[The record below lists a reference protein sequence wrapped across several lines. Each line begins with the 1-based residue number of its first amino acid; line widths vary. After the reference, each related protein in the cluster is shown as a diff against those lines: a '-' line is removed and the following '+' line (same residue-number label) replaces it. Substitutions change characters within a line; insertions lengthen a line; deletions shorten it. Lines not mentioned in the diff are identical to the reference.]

1 MLAEQRRKKAR
12 LVDPLQFEMSIQDMQ
27 LINYVPPFGKDMQ
40 PPTEAQKQTLEK
52 LQINP
57 EGVESAG
64 KAAMLIDKVLNRRK
78 DGMATPRQIRQLE
91 QRGFIDVGRW
101 TFEQARKLI
110 DRIAGNGWRTP
121 PGIDPRTYVPP
132 ADQTTT
138 GLYW

>member
-1 MLAEQRRKKAR
+1 MLER
-12 LVDPLQFEMSIQDMQ
+12 
-27 LINYVPPFGKDMQ
+27 
-40 PPTEAQKQTLEK
+40 

-64 KAAMLIDKVLNRRK
+64 KAAMLIDKIRERQLG
-78 DGMATPRQIRQLE
+78 GMATPRQIRQLE
-91 QRGFIDVGRW
+91 NRGFENVGQW

-121 PGIDPRTYVPP
+121 YDIDPRTYVPP
-132 ADQTTT
+132 ADRETD